1 MSNDTKYTGQKLKS
15 VGIFHDSPEAAAK
28 FINKIEPDIEEWW
41 KESKLQ
47 LIRREFCD
55 EYANTSKNWASEWSS
70 FLNII

>member
-1 MSNDTKYTGQKLKS
+1 MTALVRERQDDPISIREVAKKLRIS
-15 VGIFHDSPEAAAK
+15 Q
-28 FINKIEPDIEEWW
+28 